1 MSVGGVYSRNK
12 HFDTFYLTGAQDLP
26 ELERDVYVEPST
38 EFSMFESYED
48 YLADGWPEFIK
59 DFCE

>member
-1 MSVGGVYSRNK
+1 M
-12 HFDTFYLTGAQDLP
+12 QDLP
-26 ELERDVYVEPST
+26 ELEEDVYVEKATST
-38 EFSMFESYED
+38 TIFDSYED